1 MTCSNFVCLRPI
13 RINFCVVTCS
23 SLCVCMC
30 VCETCLHYRSFV
42 WPLTQQWC
50 AGLGL
55 LSLVSPPDL
64 SGWVGGWVSET
75 SSSWM
80 TTGGR
85 KSCAKQCSGLMF
97 RRSGPCQ
104 GLKYLNIWRN
114 FWTWCSARPDQ
125 LPNIRLKLLN
135 LLELYAKGVSNFMR
149 KGFRI
154 VLLNVFRISC
164 ERFRRSCESV
174 WNL

>member
-64 SGWVGGWVSET
+64 SEWVGGWVSET

-125 LPNIRLKLLN
+125 LPNIRLKILN
-135 LLELYAKGVSNFMR
+135 VLELHAKGVSNFMQ
-149 KGFRI
+149 KGFQNGPAKFFS
-154 VLLNVFRISC
+154 NV
-164 ERFRRSCESV
+164 
-174 WNL
+174 